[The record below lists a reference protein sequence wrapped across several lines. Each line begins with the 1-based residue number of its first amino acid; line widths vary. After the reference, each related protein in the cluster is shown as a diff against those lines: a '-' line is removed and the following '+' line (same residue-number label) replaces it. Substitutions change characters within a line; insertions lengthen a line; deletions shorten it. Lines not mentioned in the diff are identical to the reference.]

1 MIKKCVVLIAL
12 LCPNLLQSAP
22 LSEPASLRDSLPP
35 EAISYLRIPNPWG
48 FLTAPKG
55 SVLNDALANEQHV
68 QQIQNLESAIYQNLL
83 NLSQADLHP
92 ALRFFFHHL
101 RSPIEAVALL
111 PEHMPPHLANH
122 LISAKLD
129 LTSIEAFNQLLTQLV
144 AKTDALSIVNP
155 LSKDGYGLL
164 IVAQMLP
171 LFLHYNVNTRTVY
184 LMGGFTATEA
194 IFKKTLAGLAPVTH
208 HPMFDMEKQVDTS
221 AQGFFQWINFQRLSP
236 ILLNKIHPDIISQWH
251 KWGVTS
257 LRAVALGWGVSEGKG
272 RLKLILDMPRT
283 GFRQLFPGISN
294 NLTLTASGQ
303 PQTVISFSIP
313 ALTWLTEFEKIA
325 DQVLSHDDVQAYYAF
340 KTELQTEMGYSLET
354 LLGALGPQMLFFSDE
369 VGYFV
374 AFQINNRNMMQKV
387 FTALMKK
394 YDWASYES
402 REIKGKTYHH
412 LKTAFIQKAIEDN
425 PYFLSPS
432 SAGKKAFVLFWT
444 QFISNL
450 KTHYYWVEE
459 DGYLIFATL
468 PQFLLDRQQS
478 SSARV
483 PLQTWLKEKQGQ
495 DNQSSLFLLSTTFS
509 ETPRKL
515 YHAYLYSLVLL
526 GDVFETEI
534 DLFTL
539 PTARELNLPMQGTYG
554 IQFDISDSQLS
565 LELVFENN
573 PLEFIFEG
581 GMSTV
586 AIAGIMAAVAIPAYN
601 DYMLK
606 SKISAGMRLLNTM
619 KTKAEVF
626 RLEEGRFPTVKEL
639 EMPRQGTYT
648 KNLRL
653 LKRKNGYAIGF
664 KDPALPGVLKLI
676 FNHKTQ
682 RWRCTH
688 QNLQKK
694 YVPRHCRGVIKEGP
708 KKRIKKSIGDNKR
721 NKQQVAKAL
730 SLLKEFAQRAK
741 EYFAVLGTLPTTQE
755 IEDIWGLKS
764 PQGLHI
770 QLLETK
776 DGYYTLFEKPAI
788 SGRLILRG
796 NANNRSW
803 TCTHDGMLER
813 YLPEA
818 CK

>member
-1 MIKKCVVLIAL
+1 MNKKWVVLIAL

-22 LSEPASLRDSLPP
+22 LSEPASLRNSLPP

-48 FLTAPKG
+48 FLSSPKG
-55 SVLNDALANEQHV
+55 SVLNEALANEQHV
-68 QQIQNLESAIYQNLL
+68 QQIQNLEAAIYQNLL
-83 NLSQADLHP
+83 NLSQADIHP
-92 ALRFFFHHL
+92 ALRLFLHHL

-111 PEHMPPHLANH
+111 PEQMPPPLANH

-144 AKTDALSIVNP
+144 AKTDALSLVNP

-164 IVAQMLP
+164 IAAQMLP

-184 LMGGFTATEA
+184 IMGGFTANQA
-194 IFKKTLAGLAPVTH
+194 IFKETLAGLAPVTH
-208 HPMFDMEKQVDTS
+208 HPMYDMEKQVDTS
-221 AQGFFQWINFQRLSP
+221 GQGFFQWLNFQRLSP
-236 ILLNKIHPDIISQWH
+236 ILLNKIPPDMISQWH

-257 LRAVALGWGVSEGKG
+257 LRAVGLGWGVSEGKG

-283 GFRQLFPGISN
+283 GFRQFFPGISN

-303 PQTVISFSIP
+303 PQTVVSFSIP
-313 ALTWLTEFEKIA
+313 ALAWLKGFEKIA
-325 DQVLSHDDVQAYYAF
+325 DQVLLDEQIKKYDAF
-340 KTELQTEMGYSLET
+340 KTKLQSEMGYSLET
-354 LLGALGPQMLFFSDE
+354 LLGAFGPQMLFFSDE
-369 VGYFV
+369 VGYFG
-374 AFQINNRNMMQKV
+374 AFQINNRDLMQKV
-387 FTALMKK
+387 LTTLMKK
-394 YDWASYES
+394 HDWASYNS

-412 LKTAFIQKAIEDN
+412 LKTGFIQKAIEEH
-425 PYFLSPS
+425 PELLSPS

-478 SSARV
+478 ARV
-483 PLQTWLKEKQGQ
+483 PLQTWLKQKQGQ
-495 DNQSSLFLLSTTFS
+495 DNQSSLFLFSTTFS

-539 PTARELNLPMQGTYG
+539 PTARELNLPMTGTYG
-554 IQFDISDSQLS
+554 IQFDLSDSQLS

-586 AIAGIMAAVAIPAYN
+586 AIIGIMAAVAIPAYN

-606 SKISAGMRLLNTM
+606 SKISAGMRLLNAAKMT
-619 KTKAEVF
+619 AEVF

-664 KDPALPGVLKLI
+664 KDPALPGQLKLI
-676 FNHKTQ
+676 FDQKTG
-682 RWRCTH
+682 RWHCTH
-688 QNLQKK
+688 ENLQEK
-694 YVPRHCRGVIKEGP
+694 YVPRRCRGVIKEGP
-708 KKRIKKSIGDNKR
+708 KKRIKKSIGDDNR
-721 NKQQVAKAL
+721 NKLQVAKAL
-730 SLLKEFAQRAK
+730 SLLNKFAKRAN

-755 IEDIWGLKS
+755 IEEIWGLKS
-764 PQGLHI
+764 SDGLHI
-770 QLLETK
+770 RLLETK

-796 NANNRSW
+796 NANNRRW
-803 TCTHDGMLER
+803 TCTHDGMLEK

>member
-1 MIKKCVVLIAL
+1 MNKKWVVLIAL

-22 LSEPASLRDSLPP
+22 LSEPASLRNSLPP

-48 FLTAPKG
+48 FLSSPKG
-55 SVLNDALANEQHV
+55 SVLNEALANEQHV
-68 QQIQNLESAIYQNLL
+68 QQIQNLEAAIYQNLL
-83 NLSQADLHP
+83 NLSQADIHP
-92 ALRFFFHHL
+92 ALRLFLHHL

-111 PEHMPPHLANH
+111 PEQMPPPLANH

-144 AKTDALSIVNP
+144 AKTDALSLVNP

-164 IVAQMLP
+164 MVAAQLP
-171 LFLHYNVNTRTVY
+171 LFLHYNLNTRTVY
-184 LMGGFTATEA
+184 FMGGLTANQA
-194 IFKKTLAGLAPVTH
+194 IFKETLAGLAPVTH
-208 HPMFDMEKQVDTS
+208 HPMFDLEKQVDTS

-236 ILLNKIHPDIISQWH
+236 ILLNSLPPDIISQWN

-283 GFRQLFPGISN
+283 GFLQSFPGITN

-303 PQTVISFSIP
+303 PQTVVSLSIP
-313 ALTWLTEFEKIA
+313 ALAWLKGFEKIA
-325 DQVLSHDDVQAYYAF
+325 DQVLSPDNVQAYYAS
-340 KTELQTEMGYSLET
+340 KTKLQTEMGYSLET

-369 VGYFV
+369 AGYFV

-387 FTALMKK
+387 FTTLMKK
-394 YDWASYES
+394 HDWVSYDN

-412 LKTAFIQKAIEDN
+412 LKTGFFQEAIEDH
-425 PYFLSPS
+425 PDLLSPS
-432 SAGKKAFVLFWT
+432 SAGQKAFVLFWA
-444 QFISNL
+444 QFVSNL
-450 KTHYYWVEE
+450 KSHYYWVEE

-478 SSARV
+478 ARV
-483 PLQTWLKEKQGQ
+483 PLQTWLKQKQSQ

-515 YHAYLYSLVLL
+515 YYAYLYGLGLL
-526 GDVFETEI
+526 ADVFETEI

-554 IQFDISDSQLS
+554 IQLDLSDSQLS

-573 PLEFIFEG
+573 PLEFIIEG

-586 AIAGIMAAVAIPAYN
+586 AIAGILAAVAIPAYN

-606 SKISAGMRLLNTM
+606 SKVSEGMMLLNA
-619 KTKAEVF
+619 TKMTAEEF
-626 RLEEGRFPTVKEL
+626 RLEEGRFPTVEEL

-664 KDPALPGVLKLI
+664 KDPALPGQLKLI
-676 FNHKTQ
+676 FDQKTS
-682 RWRCTH
+682 RWHCTY
-688 QNLQKK
+688 QNLQEK
-694 YVPRHCRGVIKEGP
+694 YLPRHCRGVIKEGP
-708 KKRIKKSIGDNKR
+708 KKRIKKSIGDDNR
-721 NKQQVAKAL
+721 NKQQVAKTF
-730 SLLKEFAQRAK
+730 SLLKDVVAQRAN

-755 IEDIWGLKS
+755 IEEIWGLKS
-764 PQGLHI
+764 PDGLHI
-770 QLLETK
+770 HLSKTK
-776 DGYYTLFEKPAI
+776 DGYYALFEKPPI
-788 SGRLILRG
+788 SGRLILRH
-796 NANNRSW
+796 NPDNRSW
-803 TCTHDGMLER
+803 TCTHEGMLEK
-813 YLPEA
+813 YLPEG